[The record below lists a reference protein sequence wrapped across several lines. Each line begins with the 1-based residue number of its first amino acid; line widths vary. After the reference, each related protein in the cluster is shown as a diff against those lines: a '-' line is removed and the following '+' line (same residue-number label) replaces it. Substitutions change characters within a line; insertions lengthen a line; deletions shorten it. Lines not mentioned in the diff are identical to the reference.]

1 MLLLREGIH
10 LAESI
15 AAPLEAL
22 DLRGQLL
29 AVLAFRGVGSSFLE
43 PPPRLGRFRLEAGPL
58 DVDGRSA
65 LACFGRC
72 APGLGFLG
80 TEPPELR
87 RKLTRTRGAR
97 VDASLERRLE
107 PPSSLARPRERRG
120 QALREDGQGLEGD
133 RSAFLRAGLLG
144 LSLELLGL
152 PCQGAPP
159 GVELQQHR
167 LGRLA
172 GETQLAA
179 VGVVAVALAR
189 DEDSVL
195 RAREVCGLREPDVR
209 KQLGHP
215 FAARR
220 CVNPTRERLC
230 PGERRPPGMLWR
242 LRRQQHRQV
251 AETARAHALDEGER
265 TGDVRGDCRGRAACQ
280 CRGHRSLVARLDLE
294 RGQRQLLPLLGERP
308 RCWRQAFQLCERVL
322 QRREPLARQA
332 RLLPQALALRVAPPP
347 REQGLGAQALCEL
360 DRSLAPQL
368 EALRSAL
375 QPVERGGR
383 ALALPRSSR
392 KLVLDAVP
400 LGEQRLHAFV
410 DALTLERGR
419 RRALVDLRE
428 PFLDLC
434 EVELGEPGPQ
444 AADLAAKLLGPLGRA
459 RLERQRPEPGLDL
472 GFEIACALDLG
483 LHADQLELGPVPPPL
498 ELPEAGGVL
507 DQDAPFLG
515 LAREDLLDLALPD
528 NRAVAAAEADVR
540 EQLDEIRAPHGR
552 AVHEV
557 LPLAPAV
564 QPPRDRDLAEL
575 EVLHRAVLVVEQQL
589 DLAVVRRLSAAG
601 RAGEED
607 VVRLLG
613 TQLVRAQAAGGP
625 EHRVGDV
632 RLSGAVRTDHDRHA
646 RLEPNLD
653 GIREGLEA
661 ADADRTQVHARR
673 TLATCAD
680 AATEAGANRLPV
692 HGDARSD
699 AWCERRC
706 WPPALGDEPDL
717 GLALDACTLHDVP
730 QSVRRDEGPG
740 NFGGLEVVPYG
751 DVVRVVDQLK
761 RGCAQYTHGA
771 ALPIEL
777 VVHLPPSLVIGDVH
791 AHKQANHHNLPFGD
805 DALTLRRV

>member
-133 RSAFLRAGLLG
+133 RSALLRAGLLG

-215 FAARR
+215 FAARP
-220 CVNPTRERLC
+220 CMNPTRERLC

-375 QPVERGGR
+375 QPVERGGG

-400 LGEQRLHAFV
+400 LDEQRLHALV

-434 EVELGEPGPQ
+434 DVG
-444 AADLAAKLLGPLGRA
+444 
-459 RLERQRPEPGLDL
+459 LEIEG
-472 GFEIACALDLG
+472 ALDLG
-483 LHADQLELGPVPPPL
+483 LHAGQLELGPVPPTL

-507 DQDAPFLG
+507 DQDAPFFG
-515 LAREDLLDLALPD
+515 LAREDLLDLALAD
-528 NRAVAAAEADVR
+528 HRAVAAAEADVR

-589 DLAVVRRLSAAG
+589 DIAVVRRLTAAG

-730 QSVRRDEGPG
+730 QSVRRDESPG

-751 DVVRVVDQLK
+751 DVVRVVD
-761 RGCAQYTHGA
+761 
-771 ALPIEL
+771 
-777 VVHLPPSLVIGDVH
+777 
-791 AHKQANHHNLPFGD
+791 
-805 DALTLRRV
+805 